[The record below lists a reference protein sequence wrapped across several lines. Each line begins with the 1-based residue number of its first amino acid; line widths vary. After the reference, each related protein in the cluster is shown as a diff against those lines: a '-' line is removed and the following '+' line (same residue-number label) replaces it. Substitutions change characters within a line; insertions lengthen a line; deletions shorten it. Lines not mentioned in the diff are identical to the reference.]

1 MKDIPNN
8 FLQELAKNG
17 RQIDAI
23 ITYQENGNTIT
34 LDSDEIIAIKP
45 IKKTQLLK
53 SLMKE
58 CDIET
63 SKPIPK
69 NAEINVKIGLLINNE
84 YNYINL
90 GKFIVYNEPEYNADT
105 LSYTLKTYDK
115 MLYSMVDWKDM
126 QITYPISVRDFINK
140 ICQKI
145 GLTFKNINDEFAN
158 YDKMILVDSYTG
170 YDYKIRD
177 VLDELAQVTASIIC
191 INDKTDELEVRYPN
205 QTNLTINE
213 DFLKDVNIEIKE
225 KFGPINTITLSR
237 GAEADNVYIDDLS
250 SVIANGVCEI
260 KIKDNQIMNFND
272 RSDYLPD
279 ILEKLNG
286 LNYYIMDIEST
297 GIMLL
302 DIYDLFNLSIE
313 EQIYNCLL
321 LNDELN
327 IQDGISESIYNEI
340 PEETQTDYSKAD
352 KTDRRINQVYI
363 IADKADK
370 KIEAVVSEVT
380 DNSQKITQL
389 TQDVDS
395 ISTKV
400 ENIADVTQVIKG
412 TKKITIPDAVEG
424 ELLELHIDG
433 NNTVFKHTYVSEETL
448 VSDDTILQGDSLIKV
463 YTRNICPTKVT
474 DWENGYFAG
483 TTGEKWD
490 SLEYIRNKEKIKVE
504 AGKRITFSLNH
515 EGYLWTF
522 VYFYDFANRYIG
534 GIQTTNNQ
542 TKATITIP
550 EKVSYI
556 NVMIKKNQTQE
567 INPYEII
574 DIKPQIEYGE
584 EKTDFI
590 QFNTQIITLGI
601 NDVLRQKEDIKDT
614 YDLQDSKSILTR
626 RINKDDEILI
636 EPKEEILEKPFIF
649 LVTGEN
655 FIEIENYTANLSCK
669 YAKQNEFTD
678 IYATKVEV
686 NSKIEQTAQEI
697 QSQVNKKVDEQ
708 QMTSAIS
715 QTAEQINSEVSKK
728 VGDDEII
735 SKINQSAE
743 EVQIDANKISLVGKE
758 INLTGDNTIIK
769 SNNLNVDKN
778 GDLTCNN
785 AKMTNVTVNGGK
797 IKTQGSGTSSDLLR
811 VESTDDSSFSYIQP
825 RWSRICRDNGK
836 NRYSS

>member
-1 MKDIPNN
+1 MKDISNS

-23 ITYQENGNTIT
+23 ITYEENGNTIT

-58 CDIET
+58 CDIEI
-63 SKPIPK
+63 SKSIPK
-69 NAEINVKIGLLINNE
+69 DTEINVKIGLLINEE

-105 LSYTLKTYDK
+105 LSYTIKTYDK
-115 MLYSMVDWKDM
+115 MLYSMVDYKDM

-140 ICQKI
+140 ICEKI

-191 INDKTDELEVRYPN
+191 INDETDELEIRYPN
-205 QTNLTINE
+205 QTNLTIDE
-213 DFLKDVNIEIKE
+213 DFLKDVNVEIKE
-225 KFGPINTITLSR
+225 KFGPINTITLNR
-237 GAEADNVYIDDLS
+237 GAEADNVYIDDLG

-286 LNYYIMDIEST
+286 LNYYIIDIEST
-297 GIMLL
+297 GIMIL

-363 IADKADK
+363 IADKANK

-380 DNSQKITQL
+380 DNSEKITKL

-400 ENIADVTQVIKG
+400 ENIADVTQKISG

-424 ELLELHIDG
+424 ELLELRIDG
-433 NNTVFKHTYVSEETL
+433 NNTVFNHTYVSEQTL
-448 VSDDTILQGDSLIKV
+448 VSENTKLQGDSLIKV
-463 YTRNICPTKVT
+463 YTRNICPTKVVE
-474 DWENGYFAG
+474 WENGYFAG
-483 TTGEKWD
+483 KTGEKWD
-490 SLEYIRNKEKIKVE
+490 SLEYIRNKEKIKIE
-504 AGKRITFSLNH
+504 SGKKVTFSLNN
-515 EGYLWTF
+515 EEYLWSY
-522 VYFYDFANRYIG
+522 VYLYDFANRYIG
-534 GIQTTNNQ
+534 GIQATNNQ
-542 TKATITIP
+542 KEITITIP

-556 NVMIKKNQTQE
+556 NVMIKKNEVQQ
-567 INPYEII
+567 ISPNEII
-574 DIKPQIEYGE
+574 NIKPQIEYGE
-584 EKTDFI
+584 TKTDFI
-590 QFNTQIITLGI
+590 QCNTQLIDLGI
-601 NDVLRQKEDIKDT
+601 KNVLRQKEEIRDT
-614 YDLQDSKSILTR
+614 YDLVGADAILTR
-626 RINKDDEILI
+626 RINKDNEILLEPEI
-636 EPKEEILEKPFIF
+636 EVLQRPSIF

-655 FIEIENYTANLSCK
+655 FIEINNYTANLSCK

-678 IYATKVEV
+678 IYATKVEM
-686 NSKIEQTAQEI
+686 NTKIEQTAQQI
-697 QSQVNKKVDEQ
+697 QIEVNKKVDEE

-715 QTAEQINSEVSKK
+715 QTAEEINLEVSKK
-728 VGDDEII
+728 VGDNEII

-769 SNNLNVDKN
+769 SNNFNVNKN

-811 VESTDDSSFSYIQP
+811 VESTNDSSFSYIQP
-825 RWSRICRDNGK
+825 RWSRICWNNGK
-836 NRYSS
+836 NRHPS